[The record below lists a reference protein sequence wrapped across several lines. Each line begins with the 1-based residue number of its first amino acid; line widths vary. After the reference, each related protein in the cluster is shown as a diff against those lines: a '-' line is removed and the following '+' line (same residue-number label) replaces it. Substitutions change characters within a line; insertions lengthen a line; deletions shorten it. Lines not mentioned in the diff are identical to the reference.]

1 MQAEPRVF
9 LPIPTGAYPAKIK
22 EVEQVDGQYG
32 PQWRWTFDLGLVE
45 NVEEEMEEKTLTY
58 YTPNYI
64 TGANKLGKMLSAL
77 GIPTDEIFE
86 SSDIIGKGVTLTVI
100 EAPRKDGS
108 IGNNIEAVLP
118 PRKKKAGANGAAAPA
133 KVVEAAVDEDG
144 PEPDSE
150 ADEIPW

>member
-22 EVEQVDGQYG
+22 EVEQVEGQYG
-32 PQWRWTFDLGLVE
+32 PQWRWTFDLGIVE

-64 TGANKLGKMLSAL
+64 TAANKLGKMLSAL

-86 SSDIIGKGVTLTVI
+86 SGDIIGKGVTLTVI

-118 PRKKKAGANGAAAPA
+118 PRKKKAGANGTAAPA
-133 KVVEAAVDEDG
+133 KKVEAAADEDEG
-144 PEPDSE
+144 TDA
-150 ADEIPW
+150 ADAGIPW